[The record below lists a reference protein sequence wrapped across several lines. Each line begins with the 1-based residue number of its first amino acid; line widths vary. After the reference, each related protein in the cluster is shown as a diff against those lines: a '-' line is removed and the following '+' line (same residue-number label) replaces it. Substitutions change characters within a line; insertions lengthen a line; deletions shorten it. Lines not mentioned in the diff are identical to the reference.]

1 MQIIIEIK
9 NKVIRLILK
18 DQEKLIDEIEFNQE
32 ENISQKLLPFFDE
45 LLKKNELTKED
56 ISKVE
61 VDTDLG
67 DTYTSRRI
75 AEAFANSFNAF
86 KKSPK

>member
-9 NKVIRLILK
+9 DKVIRLILK
-18 DQEKLIDEIEFNQE
+18 EQEKLIDEVEFAQE

-45 LLKKNELTKED
+45 LLKKNKLTKED

-75 AEAFANSFNAF
+75 AEAFANSFNDF
-86 KKSPK
+86 KKSLE

>member
-1 MQIIIEIK
+1 MEVIIEIK
-9 NKVIRLILK
+9 NKVIRLLLRNNKKI
-18 DQEKLIDEIEFNQE
+18 IDEIVFAQE

-45 LLKKNELTKED
+45 LLKKNKLTKND

-86 KKSPK
+86 KKSLK